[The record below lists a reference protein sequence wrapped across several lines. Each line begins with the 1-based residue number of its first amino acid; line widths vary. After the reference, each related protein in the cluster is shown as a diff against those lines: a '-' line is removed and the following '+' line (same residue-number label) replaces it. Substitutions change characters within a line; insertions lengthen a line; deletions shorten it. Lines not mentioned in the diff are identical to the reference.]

1 MATALFIT
9 AKDLKANTL
18 IDGNVDVN
26 KFLQFIKIAQQI
38 HIQNFLGGKLYD
50 KISADI
56 LDGAGGGTG
65 LQDPYL
71 SLLKN
76 YIVDM
81 LIHYAMVDYLPFAAY
96 QVANGGVFKHNS
108 ENSTSVSKEEI
119 DSLIDKHRNFAQ
131 FYTRRFID
139 FMNFNNEQFPEY
151 NENQNEDMYP
161 DRDANFTGWVL

>member
-38 HIQNFLGGKLYD
+38 HIQNYLGGKLYD
-50 KISADI
+50 KISDDI
-56 LDGAGGGTG
+56 KAGT

-71 SLLKN
+71 SLVRD

-96 QVANGGVFKHNS
+96 QVANGGVFKHQS
-108 ENSTSVSKEEI
+108 ENSESVTKAEV
-119 DSLIDKHRNFAQ
+119 DTLIDKHRNFAQ

-139 FMNFNNEQFPEY
+139 FMNFHNSDFPEY
-151 NENQNEDMYP
+151 YQNQDEDMYP
-161 DRDANFTGWVL
+161 DQEANFTGWVL

>member
-108 ENSTSVSKEEI
+108 EKSE
-119 DSLIDKHRNFAQ
+119 
-131 FYTRRFID
+131 
-139 FMNFNNEQFPEY
+139 
-151 NENQNEDMYP
+151 
-161 DRDANFTGWVL
+161 